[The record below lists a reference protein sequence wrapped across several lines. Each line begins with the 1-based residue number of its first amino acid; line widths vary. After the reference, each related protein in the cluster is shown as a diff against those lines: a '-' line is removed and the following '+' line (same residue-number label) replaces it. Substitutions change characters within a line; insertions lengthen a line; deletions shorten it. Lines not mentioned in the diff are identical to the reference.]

1 VPGVEV
7 SSALGDVRGYE
18 FGNYEEVY
26 YCVMCSSW
34 EVWGEGGVFFL
45 IFICGVLGGR
55 EEAVVCNDEG
65 VVVEEI

>member
-1 VPGVEV
+1 V

-34 EVWGEGGVFFL
+34 EVLGEGGVFFC

-55 EEAVVCNDEG
+55 EEAVVRNHEG
-65 VVVEEI
+65 VAVEKI

>member
-1 VPGVEV
+1 MHE
-7 SSALGDVRGYE
+7 SSALGDVRAYE
-18 FGNYEEVY
+18 FGNYEEGY

-45 IFICGVLGGR
+45 FSYVGMWVLGGR

-65 VVVEEI
+65 GVVEEI

>member
-1 VPGVEV
+1 M

-18 FGNYEEVY
+18 FGRCEEVY
-26 YCVMCSSW
+26 YCVMCFSW
-34 EVWGEGGVFFL
+34 EMWGEGGFFF
-45 IFICGVLGGR
+45 FIGGVLGGR